1 VTICD
6 RLGRDGQGYGIY
18 ARTRIR
24 VSIFHITC
32 AIWTNV
38 TDCNNLLTLDLG
50 RLSRLLATGTNDP
63 DTHNTQHIMT
73 NLERALSL
81 RFTDSSEI
89 RDVANHGCQGGV
101 SDFIY
106 SSELF
111 EFFNEHESDIE
122 DILEQLEVPLT
133 QLVKDEEYWTM
144 QELRESAVWIVV
156 EYYCQGIVDAYAVA

>member
-1 VTICD
+1 
-6 RLGRDGQGYGIY
+6 
-18 ARTRIR
+18 
-24 VSIFHITC
+24 
-32 AIWTNV
+32 
-38 TDCNNLLTLDLG
+38 
-50 RLSRLLATGTNDP
+50 
-63 DTHNTQHIMT
+63 MT

-89 RDVANHGCQGGV
+89 RDVATHGCQGGV

-106 SSELF
+106 SAELF

-156 EYYCQGIVDAYAVA
+156 EYYCQTLADAYAIAA